1 MADQTAPP
9 VPEAA
14 VRPRGLRRFQVIWLL
29 PLIAGAIAIY
39 LVWNTLSQRGPEITI
54 TFRSGDGI
62 VAGQTK
68 VRHKAVELGTV
79 RSVTLTSDLN
89 AVDVHV
95 DMNSFAERTL
105 SDNARFWV
113 VRPRLN
119 AGNISG
125 LDTVLSGSYIELDP
139 GTANGPRQT
148 HFTGLDDPPAVRTG
162 EPGLGITF
170 KADRVGSIGVGAPV
184 FYRDLPVGEVLSL
197 DGTHEGEGVTIHAF
211 IRAPYDQFVHPSTHF
226 WNASGVSIDLGS
238 QGVQLRLES
247 IQAVLSGGI
256 AFDTPNDR
264 HALPVVAQDTLFP
277 LFPNEAA
284 ASNATYTEQ
293 IKIVTFFEGSVRG
306 LSVGAG
312 VELYGIQIGTVT
324 SVQLELDPAGKSS
337 HVAVHMEVQPGR
349 FMNDAAAHANN
360 NLDITRTLV
369 KRGLRAQLRS
379 ANLVTGQSIVAFDF
393 LPGAPPAEVS
403 EQGGE
408 LVLPNVPGGL
418 DSITAN
424 LNAVAQKLGALPLE
438 QISANLNSAL
448 QGLSQL
454 VGGPELKQS
463 LGSLTGTLNAAQA
476 VVGKLD
482 AGLGPMLK
490 GLQATVDHAQ
500 RLVTSADSGYGADSP
515 FNRDLQRVLAQLSD
529 TARSIRLLADYLDQ
543 HPEALVRG
551 RTGRS
556 GER

>member
-1 MADQTAPP
+1 MDDQTAP
-9 VPEAA
+9 VPDAV
-14 VRPRGLRRFQVIWLL
+14 VRPAGRRHFQVIWLL
-29 PLIAGAIAIY
+29 PLIAGAIALY

-54 TFRSGDGI
+54 SFRSGDGI

-95 DMNSFAERTL
+95 DMNRFSERTL
-105 SDNARFWV
+105 SDSARFWV
-113 VRPRLN
+113 VRPRLS
-119 AGNISG
+119 AGTISG

-139 GTANGPRQT
+139 GTASGPRQT

-162 EPGLGITF
+162 EPGLGVTL

-211 IRAPYDQFVHPSTHF
+211 IHAPYDQFVHPSTHF

-247 IQAVLSGGI
+247 IQAVLSGGV
-256 AFDTPNDR
+256 AFDTADDR

-277 LFPNEAA
+277 LFPSETASKNAA
-284 ASNATYTEQ
+284 YTEQ
-293 IKIVTFFEGSVRG
+293 IKVVTFFEGSVRG

-324 SVQLELDPAGKSS
+324 GIHLELDPAGKSS

-349 FMNDAAAHANN
+349 FMSAEATHANKP
-360 NLDITRTLV
+360 LDTARTLV
-369 KRGLRAQLRS
+369 GRGLRAQLRS
-379 ANLVTGQSIVAFDF
+379 ANLITGQSIVAFDF
-393 LPGAPPAEVS
+393 IPDAPPAEVT
-403 EQGGE
+403 EQGDE
-408 LVLPNVPGGL
+408 IVLPNVPGGL

-424 LNAVAQKLGALPLE
+424 LSAVAQKLGALPLE
-438 QISANLNSAL
+438 QISANLNNAL
-448 QGLSQL
+448 QGLAQL

-482 AGLGPMLK
+482 ASVGPMLK
-490 GLQATVDHAQ
+490 GLQSTVDHAQ
-500 RLVTSADSGYGADSP
+500 RLVASADHGYGADSP
-515 FNRDLQRVLAQLSD
+515 FNRDLQRVLAQLSE